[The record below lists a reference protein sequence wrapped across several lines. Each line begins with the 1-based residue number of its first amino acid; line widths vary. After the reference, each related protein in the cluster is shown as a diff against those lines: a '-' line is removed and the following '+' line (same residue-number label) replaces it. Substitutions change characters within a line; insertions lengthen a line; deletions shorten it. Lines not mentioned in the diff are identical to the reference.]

1 MGRIDAR
8 AFFARSALEQPCD
21 LYARM
26 RELAPVCAIGDTGAY
41 LVSTHAAIEDAVA
54 RQDEF
59 SANLRRVLLSTGA
72 EPPRL
77 IPMQL
82 EEGGLD
88 VIATADDPAHS
99 VHRRLMMPSLKAS
112 RIAALEE
119 EMRAFARERVDAL
132 RRAGGGDFCAALGE
146 PLPAW
151 VVLRMLDLGDDALE
165 AIRRWAMMG
174 GDILAGRL
182 DSARMSFL
190 MHEAAEQFRY
200 LAAHLDELRARPA
213 AQRGQSL
220 SATLAE
226 GVDQERVSREE
237 AIGILSILFSAA
249 GESTAGL
256 LGSATRLLASDP
268 ALQQRLRD
276 EPSLIPRFVEE
287 ANRLETPFKF
297 HYRSVQRRTQLC
309 GTELVEG
316 DVLLLCWAAA
326 NRDPQRWDAP
336 DALRLDRARPE
347 RHLGFGHGI
356 HYCVGAPLARLEVKV
371 ALEELLAGT
380 RELRLDETT
389 PPAHVPS
396 IMVRRLAQLHLL
408 VR

>member
-1 MGRIDAR
+1 MGRIDAE
-8 AFFARSALEQPCD
+8 AFFAPAALEQPCS

-26 RELAPVCAIGDTGAY
+26 RELAPVCAIGDTGAF
-41 LVSTHAAIEDAVA
+41 LVGSHAAIEDAVT
-54 RQDEF
+54 RQEAF
-59 SANLRRVLLSTGA
+59 SANLRRVLLSTGD
-72 EPPRL
+72 EPPQLFR
-77 IPMQL
+77 MQL

-112 RIAALEE
+112 RIAALEGE
-119 EMRAFARERVDAL
+119 LRAFARARVQDL
-132 RRAGGGDFCAALGE
+132 RRAGGGDFCAVLGE

-182 DSARMSFL
+182 DTARMSFL

-200 LAAHLDELRARPA
+200 LSAHLDELRARPA
-213 AQRGQSL
+213 AQRGSSL
-220 SATLAE
+220 SATLAA

-256 LGSATRLLASDP
+256 LGSAARLLATDP

-276 EPSLIPRFVEE
+276 EPELIPVFVEE

-297 HYRSVQRRTQLC
+297 HYRSVQCKTELC
-309 GTELVEG
+309 GTALDEG

-326 NRDPQRWDAP
+326 NRDPQRWQDP
-336 DALRLDRARPE
+336 DDLRLDRPRPE

-380 RELRLDETT
+380 AQLRLDETR

-396 IMVRRLAQLHLL
+396 IMVRRLAHLHLR